1 MLASVGYATVFEN
14 GLSHDPISRSENNT
28 MRRIAMTFVVAGL
41 TLAAAKDA
49 AAQKPW
55 EDRVYMNIGFGVE
68 SGDSTMA
75 DTQPLTI
82 YEETGS
88 AATTST
94 FTSGSLFDGGV
105 GFRVWR
111 NLSVGVSYHQ
121 EQNEADVSISGSAPH
136 PIFFNTPRSFT
147 ETAPNA
153 TRKES
158 AVHAQFGWMVPI
170 GTRFDFLVF
179 GGPSFFRLQQEV
191 VSGVAITEVGAPYTS
206 VAVTRIRELRKKS
219 ATGYNVGVDMTYIAW
234 QNDSVRLGGGLFVR
248 YATADTTVLLLR
260 TEQPTTVGGLQIGF
274 GGRIRF

>member
-1 MLASVGYATVFEN
+1 MGGYVTVFED
-14 GLSHDPISRSENNT
+14 GLSHDPIIRSENKT
-28 MRRIAMTFVVAGL
+28 MRRIAMTVVVASL
-41 TLAAAKDA
+41 ILAAARDA
-49 AAQKPW
+49 SAQKPW
-55 EDRVYMNIGFGVE
+55 EDRVYMNIGFGLE

-75 DTQPLTI
+75 DTRPLTI

-94 FTSGSLFDGGV
+94 FTSGSLFDVGV
-105 GFRVWR
+105 GFRLWK
-111 NLSVGVSYHQ
+111 NFSVGTSYHQ
-121 EQNEADVSISGSAPH
+121 EQNEADASISGSAPH

-147 ETAPNA
+147 ATAPNM

-191 VSGVAITEVGAPYTS
+191 IAGVTITEIGAPYTT
-206 VAVTRIRELRKKS
+206 VAVTRSREFRKKS
-219 ATGYNVGVDMTYIAW
+219 STGYNVGVDMTYIAW

-248 YATADTTVLLLR
+248 YATADTTVLILR

>member
-1 MLASVGYATVFEN
+1 MPPSGGYVTVFED
-14 GLSHDPISRSENNT
+14 GLSHDPLFRSENNK

-41 TLAAAKDA
+41 ILAAAKDA
-49 AAQKPW
+49 SAQKPW

-68 SGDSTMA
+68 SGDSTLT
-75 DTQPLTI
+75 DTRSLTI

-88 AATTST
+88 VSTTST
-94 FTSGSLFDGGV
+94 FTSGSLFDVGI
-105 GFRVWR
+105 GFRLWK
-111 NLSVGVSYHQ
+111 NLSVGTSYHQ
-121 EQNEADVSISGSAPH
+121 EQNDADAAISGTAPH

-147 ETAPNA
+147 ATATA
-153 TRKES
+153 MERKES

-170 GTRFDFLVF
+170 GTKLDFLVF

-191 VSGVAITEVGAPYTS
+191 VSNVTVTEVGAPYTS
-206 VAVTRIRELRKKS
+206 VAVTGTRETRKQS
-219 ATGYNVGVDMTYIAW
+219 ITGYNVGVDMSYMVW

-248 YATADTTVLLLR
+248 YATAEATVLMLQ